1 MKIPRPNEF
10 CWVTTSH
17 IHIEE
22 NYFHLQLIKV
32 KDIWYNEEIN
42 EWMDNTDEATYWAAD
57 CMVLDEDITSETLA
71 ILD

>member
-17 IHIEE
+17 IHRDQT
-22 NYFHLQLIKV
+22 YCHLLMIQV
-32 KDIWYNEEIN
+32 TEIWYNDEIN
-42 EWMDNTDEATYWAAD
+42 EWMVNTEDNTYWAAD
-57 CMVLDEDITSETLA
+57 CKVLDEDITSETIA